1 MFLTMRLALAAV
13 LALLAMATPA
23 RAEMFADLYT
33 GKSFTLDGDIRVKQ
47 PALGNDFTLEGVSF
61 PASHSF
67 SGAAYYG
74 LRLGYFFEKYPWL
87 GTAIEYFHFKMF
99 ADTSGNKRLVGTHD
113 GSAGNTSAPVRS
125 VIQQFQITHG
135 VSYLMLDALLR
146 YALLQDAE
154 RFPKGRLQL
163 YGGAGVGP
171 VITHAEDVIDN
182 VPNDARYEVA
192 GVGVQGF
199 VGVRALVFKYVG
211 AFVEYK
217 FTHSSLNVSAG
228 FGRAYVDEN
237 THHVVGG
244 LTFSLPSF

>member
-1 MFLTMRLALAAV
+1 MLLTMSLALVAV
-13 LALLAMATPA
+13 LVAMVGPA
-23 RAEMFADLYT
+23 RAEMFVDLYT
-33 GKSFTLDGDIRVKQ
+33 GNSFTLDGDIRVKQ
-47 PALGNDFTLEGVSF
+47 PALGNDFTLESVSF
-61 PASHSF
+61 PDSHSF
-67 SGAAYYG
+67 SGAPYYG
-74 LRLGYFFEKYPWL
+74 LRLGYFFEQYPWL

-99 ADTSGNKRLVGTHD
+99 ADTSGNKRLTGTRD
-113 GSAGNTSAPVRS
+113 GSSVDTSVPVGS

-135 VSYLMLDALLR
+135 VNYLMLDALLR
-146 YALLQDAE
+146 YPLLKDPE
-154 RFPKGRLQL
+154 RFPKGRVQL

-192 GVGVQGF
+192 GAGVQGF
-199 VGVRALVFKYVG
+199 VGVRALLFKYVG

-228 FGRAYVDEN
+228 YGRAYVGEN
-237 THHVVGG
+237 THHIVGG